1 MDAHRLPDGDEH
13 NPEWSPESQLMGFP
27 IQSNPKATRRAD
39 PSRYVTADAPPI
51 WISHGSAD
59 PAVPYNQSQLL
70 FAAYT
75 AARVEATYTLVQD
88 AGHTDDYLTGWDPE
102 PSVVVHTTRR
112 GKVTRT
118 KGPVPDYDH
127 LRTFL
132 DRHLRG

>member
-1 MDAHRLPDGDEH
+1 MVPRIPADGLPHPVQPQGHPPRRPVPLRHRGRPTDLDLPR
-13 NPEWSPESQLMGFP
+13 Q
-27 IQSNPKATRRAD
+27 RR
-39 PSRYVTADAPPI
+39 PGR
-51 WISHGSAD
+51 
-59 PAVPYNQSQLL
+59 PYNQSQLL

-118 KGPVPDYDH
+118 KAPSPTTTTYARSSTDTFEADNRFLFH
-127 LRTFL
+127 LSCP
-132 DRHLRG
+132 